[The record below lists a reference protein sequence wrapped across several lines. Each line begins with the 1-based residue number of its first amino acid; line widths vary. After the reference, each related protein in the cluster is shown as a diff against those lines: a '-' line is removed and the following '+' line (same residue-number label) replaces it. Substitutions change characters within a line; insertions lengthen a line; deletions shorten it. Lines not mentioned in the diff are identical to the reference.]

1 MSARSCIVC
10 GRPAADDHHLTG
22 ARLDPELALPHCHD
36 HHELA
41 HDDWNTAGVPAKDR
55 QYNDQHEETAPTVL
69 HALYLRLR
77 RLAMWLGRLAEHG
90 VFAPIAGLVAAALA
104 RWASAL
110 AGCIAGLDAHL
121 PGWRAVPGVAASA
134 G

>member
-1 MSARSCIVC
+1 MSARSCIIC

-22 ARLDPELALPHCHD
+22 RALDPALSLWHCHD

-41 HDDWNTAGVPAKDR
+41 HDDWNTAGVPAKNRQRDDR
-55 QYNDQHEETAPTVL
+55 DEDSPPTVL

-90 VFAPIAGLVAAALA
+90 VFTPIAALLAAALA
-104 RWASAL
+104 RWATSL
-110 AGCIAGLDAHL
+110 AQCIAGLDAHL
-121 PGWRAVPGVAASA
+121 PGWRTVPGVAS
-134 G
+134 